1 MTQNAEQVKEK
12 AAELQAKIDANT
24 DAFRETAQ
32 ANEDNFNAQME
43 NMMGKIKAGL
53 PPLDMNLV
61 AGKGTDLNGDLLEP
75 SSFELSLETE
85 GLVESFII
93 IKVSNQI

>member
-1 MTQNAEQVKEK
+1 MR
-12 AAELQAKIDANT
+12 ISI
-24 DAFRETAQ
+24 Q

-43 NMMGKIKAGL
+43 NMMGKLKAGL

-85 GLVESFII
+85 GLVDIFII
-93 IKVSNQI
+93 IKLSNQILILCLEYIRDFKF